1 MQLLDVIVQS
11 QILLESLEA
20 LQGTEFNK
28 QSLKSA
34 LKVLVKQLEPL
45 AEKNYNKAFGL
56 DENTLVNVT
65 YEYSQLS
72 KIISTLNIPD
82 KVGLSQMLSAH
93 QLDPQ
98 AMQATTHRILKKH
111 K

>member
-1 MQLLDVIVQS
+1 MQLLDVTIQS
-11 QILLESLEA
+11 QILLESLES

-34 LKVLVKQLEPL
+34 LKVLIRQLEPL

-56 DENTLVNVT
+56 DESALVNIT
-65 YEYSQLS
+65 FEYSQLS
-72 KIISTLNIPD
+72 KTLSTLNIPD
-82 KVGLSQMLSAH
+82 KVGLSQMISAF
-93 QLDPQ
+93 QLDPDS
-98 AMQATTHRILKKH
+98 MQATTHRILKKH